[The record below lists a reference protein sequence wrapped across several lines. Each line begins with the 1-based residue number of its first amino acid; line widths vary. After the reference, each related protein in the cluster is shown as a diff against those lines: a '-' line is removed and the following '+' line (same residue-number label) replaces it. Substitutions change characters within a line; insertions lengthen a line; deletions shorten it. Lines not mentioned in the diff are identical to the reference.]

1 MLIFRCAPGRV
12 GLDCLTP
19 ILWYK
24 IANGVSES
32 EGNGGGYYGKPY
44 QPGSVIKNDIEYIL
58 FMRKGGGYR
67 TVTHA
72 QKVLSMLTKQEMQR
86 WFRSIWDDI
95 KGSSTRNGH
104 PAPFPVELAERLIR
118 MFSFAGDRVLDPF
131 MGQGSTNI
139 AAVLSGRNSL
149 GNELEKAYFEMAWN
163 KVKAEADQTKFLGA
177 TQAIVTR
184 ANSDRPKKAVTA

>member
-1 MLIFRCAPGRV
+1 M
-12 GLDCLTP
+12 
-19 ILWYK
+19 
-24 IANGVSES
+24 
-32 EGNGGGYYGKPY
+32 
-44 QPGSVIKNDIEYIL
+44 IKNDIEYVL

-177 TQAIVTR
+177 DPSHRHACEFGSSQE
-184 ANSDRPKKAVTA
+184 SDHGISVSSTPMYRLLASFETDLPRPDLSPSRLYAR